1 MIRLFSTIVHECTYK
16 GTCFLTSIFFVF
28 FLCFFLQVS
37 TKDTK
42 KKQKKKKNRK
52 LKPHTETKEN
62 EESNHGKAN
71 AKSSERIADNQESQ
85 FSQPQ
90 QEATSKNVNVEPI
103 NNELVDGAVGG
114 PIEPVLQYFDSIEQE
129 NRNLKMSQSFYEA
142 IKRENE
148 ILKEKL
154 KQNEKSMKETM
165 ILNEKLKETERSV
178 VAELRLCKICMENE
192 MEITFLPCGHL
203 MSCVNCAP
211 VLKNCPICRRP
222 IKGSVRTY
230 L

>member
-1 MIRLFSTIVHECTYK
+1 MTPIFLFS
-16 GTCFLTSIFFVF
+16 S
-28 FLCFFLQVS
+28 QVS
-37 TKDTK
+37 TKDAK
-42 KKQKKKKNRK
+42 KKQKKKKNK
-52 LKPHTETKEN
+52 KSKSHPENDEIIGETKEN
-62 EESNHGKAN
+62 EGS
-71 AKSSERIADNQESQ
+71 IDNEM
-85 FSQPQ
+85 
-90 QEATSKNVNVEPI
+90 
-103 NNELVDGAVGG
+103 VDGAVGG
-114 PIEPVLQYFDSIEQE
+114 PIEPVLQYFVSIEQE

-165 ILNEKLKETERSV
+165 ILKEKLKETERSV

>member
-1 MIRLFSTIVHECTYK
+1 M
-16 GTCFLTSIFFVF
+16 
-28 FLCFFLQVS
+28 QVS

-52 LKPHTETKEN
+52 SKPHTESEEIIGETKEN
-62 EESNHGKAN
+62 EESNAQPNTSDHDKAK
-71 AKSSERIADNQESQ
+71 AKNSEKVAGEQDSQ
-85 FSQPQ
+85 FFQAQ
-90 QEATSKNVNVEPI
+90 QNVAKENVNVESI
-103 NNELVDGAVGG
+103 DNEMVDGAVGG

-129 NRNLKMSQSFYEA
+129 NRNLKMSQTFYEA

-148 ILKEKL
+148 ILKQKL

-165 ILNEKLKETERSV
+165 ILKEKLKETERSV

>member
-1 MIRLFSTIVHECTYK
+1 M
-16 GTCFLTSIFFVF
+16 
-28 FLCFFLQVS
+28 QVS

-42 KKQKKKKNRK
+42 KKQKKKKNK
-52 LKPHTETKEN
+52 KSKSHPENDEIIGETKEN
-62 EESNHGKAN
+62 EESNAQPNTSDHDKAK
-71 AKSSERIADNQESQ
+71 AKNSEKVAGEQDSQ
-85 FSQPQ
+85 FFQAQ
-90 QEATSKNVNVEPI
+90 QNVAKENVNVESI
-103 NNELVDGAVGG
+103 DNEMVDGAVGG

>member
-1 MIRLFSTIVHECTYK
+1 MTPNFLFS
-16 GTCFLTSIFFVF
+16 S
-28 FLCFFLQVS
+28 QVS
-37 TKDTK
+37 TKDAK
-42 KKQKKKKNRK
+42 KKQKKKKNK
-52 LKPHTETKEN
+52 KSKSHPENDEIIGETKEN
-62 EESNHGKAN
+62 EESNAQPNTSDHDKAK
-71 AKSSERIADNQESQ
+71 AKNSEKVAGEQDSQ
-85 FSQPQ
+85 FFQAQ
-90 QEATSKNVNVEPI
+90 QNVAKENVNVESI
-103 NNELVDGAVGG
+103 DNEMVDGAVGG

-129 NRNLKMSQSFYEA
+129 NRNLKMSQTFYEA

-148 ILKEKL
+148 ILKQKL

-165 ILNEKLKETERSV
+165 ILKEKLKETERSV

>member
-1 MIRLFSTIVHECTYK
+1 M
-16 GTCFLTSIFFVF
+16 
-28 FLCFFLQVS
+28 QVS

-42 KKQKKKKNRK
+42 KKQKKKKNK
-52 LKPHTETKEN
+52 KSKSHPENDEIIGETKEN
-62 EESNHGKAN
+62 EESNAQPNTSDHDKAK
-71 AKSSERIADNQESQ
+71 AKNSEKVAGEQDSQ
-85 FSQPQ
+85 FFQAQ
-90 QEATSKNVNVEPI
+90 QNVAKENVNVESI
-103 NNELVDGAVGG
+103 DNEMVDGAVGG

-129 NRNLKMSQSFYEA
+129 NRNLKMSQTFYEA

-148 ILKEKL
+148 ILKQKL

-165 ILNEKLKETERSV
+165 ILKEKLKETERSV